1 MMKKILVF
9 VFVIGAFLFWK
20 TGMVYAACTG
30 MLCSGAG
37 TAVCSSPSCNTCSFC
52 TTGGT
57 TGGSS
62 IFGTIT
68 PPPPIAGVSGGEG
81 IGRLLNMG
89 MKTLIVVAGVY
100 ALFNLIF
107 AGYAFMSAGDDAKKV
122 AGAWAKIW
130 QSLLGLAVAA
140 GAFVLAAIFG
150 QLIFGQWDF
159 ILNPQLPTL

>member
-1 MMKKILVF
+1 MNKQL
-9 VFVIGAFLFWK
+9 AD
-20 TGMVYAACTG
+20 
-30 MLCSGAG
+30 
-37 TAVCSSPSCNTCSFC
+37 
-52 TTGGT
+52 
-57 TGGSS
+57 
-62 IFGTIT
+62 IFGNII
-68 PPPPIAGVSGGEG
+68 PPSPIAGVTGSEG
-81 IGRLLNMG
+81 IARFLNMI
-89 MKTLIVVAGVY
+89 MKSLIVVASVY

-159 ILNPQLPTL
+159 ILNPQIPTL

>member
-1 MMKKILVF
+1 MNRL
-9 VFVIGAFLFWK
+9 LF
-20 TGMVYAACTG
+20 AA
-30 MLCSGAG
+30 SD
-37 TAVCSSPSCNTCSFC
+37 
-52 TTGGT
+52 
-57 TGGSS
+57 

-68 PPPPIAGVSGGEG
+68 PPAPIAGVTGSEG
-81 IGRLLNMG
+81 IGRLLNTVF
-89 MKTLIVVAGVY
+89 KSLIVIAGVY

-159 ILNPQLPTL
+159 ILNPQIPTL